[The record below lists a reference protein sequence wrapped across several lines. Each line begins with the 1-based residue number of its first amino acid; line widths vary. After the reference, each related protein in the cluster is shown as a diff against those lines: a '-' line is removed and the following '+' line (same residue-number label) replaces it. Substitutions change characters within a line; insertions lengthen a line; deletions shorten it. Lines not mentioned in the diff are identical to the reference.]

1 MNLTKISQGI
11 EKVDPKRKKLH
22 KPRKGRGGIL
32 SPFGTL
38 NCLIICHKKDSYGNK
53 YRWKIKSMNV
63 LK

>member
-38 NCLIICHKKDSYGNK
+38 N
-53 YRWKIKSMNV
+53 
-63 LK
+63 